1 MKIAI
6 AGPYSAPTGKERQQ
20 NLDALNEAAASIY
33 EMGHIPLVGVNA
45 ALPVLEK
52 SEVDDEYQLIM
63 DISLAIAKDCD
74 ALLLLAASAETAG
87 ELDFMESQG
96 KPVYKSISEIPTEP

>member
-20 NLDALNEAAASIY
+20 NLDAMNEAAAAIY
-33 EMGHIPLVGVNA
+33 EMGHIPLIGVNA

-52 SEVDDEYQLIM
+52 SEVDDEYKLIM
-63 DISLAIAKDCD
+63 DISMAVIESCD
-74 ALLLLAASAETAG
+74 ALLFLG
-87 ELDFMESQG
+87 ESPGANRERDLVTGMG
-96 KPVYKSISEIPTEP
+96 KPVFNTMKDIPAA

>member
-20 NLDALNEAAASIY
+20 NLDALNEAAAAIY
-33 EMGHIPLVGVNA
+33 EMGHLPLVGVNA

-52 SEVDDEYQLIM
+52 SEVDDEYKLIM
-63 DISLAIAKDCD
+63 DISFAIAKDCD
-74 ALLLLAASAETAG
+74 ALLLLAASADATG
-87 ELDFMESQG
+87 ELEYMESQG
-96 KPVYKSISEIPTEP
+96 KPVYKSLSEIPVES

>member
-20 NLDALNEAAASIY
+20 NLDALNEAAAAIY
-33 EMGHIPLVGVNA
+33 EMGHIPVVGVNA

-52 SEVDDEYQLIM
+52 SETEDEYQLIT
-63 DISLAIAKDCD
+63 DIAVAITQDCD
-74 ALLLLAASAETAG
+74 ALLLLAASADAAP
-87 ELDFMESQG
+87 ELESMESQG
-96 KPVYKSISEIPTEP
+96 KPVFKSIGEIPA

>member
-20 NLDALNEAAASIY
+20 NLDAINEAAVALY
-33 EMGHIPLVGVNA
+33 EMGHIPLIGVNA

-52 SEVDDEYQLIM
+52 SEVDDEYKLIR
-63 DISLAIAKDCD
+63 DISLAIVEGCEAM
-74 ALLLLAASAETAG
+74 LFLG
-87 ELDFMESQG
+87 ESPGATQERDLILSQG
-96 KPVYKSISEIPTEP
+96 KPVYTSIGEVPAP

>member
-20 NLDALNEAAASIY
+20 NLDAMNEAAAAIY
-33 EMGHIPLVGVNA
+33 EMGHIPIIGVNA

-52 SEVDDEYQLIM
+52 SEVDDEYKLIM
-63 DISLAIAKDCD
+63 DISMAMVESCD
-74 ALLLLAASAETAG
+74 ALLLLAPSPGANREHDLMVS
-87 ELDFMESQG
+87 LG
-96 KPVYKSISEIPTEP
+96 KPVYRLLSEIPVS

>member
-20 NLDALNEAAASIY
+20 NLDAMNEAAATIY
-33 EMGHIPLVGVNA
+33 EMGHIPIIGVNA

-52 SEVDDEYQLIM
+52 SEVDDEYKLIM
-63 DISLAIAKDCD
+63 DISMAMIESCD
-74 ALLLLAASAETAG
+74 ALLLLAESPGANRER
-87 ELDFMESQG
+87 ELIESQG
-96 KPVYKSISEIPTEP
+96 KPVFKSISEIPAA

>member
-20 NLDALNEAAASIY
+20 NLDAMNEAAAAIY
-33 EMGHIPLVGVNA
+33 EMGHIPIIGVNA

-52 SEVDDEYQLIM
+52 SEVDDEYKLIM
-63 DISLAIAKDCD
+63 DISMAMVESCD
-74 ALLLLAASAETAG
+74 ALLLLAESPGANKERD
-87 ELDFMESQG
+87 LIQSQG
-96 KPVYKSISEIPTEP
+96 KPVYKSLSEIPAE